1 MKMGKRDTSGTD
13 GAVKNKTDGQQA
25 PPADQLPDDKKTEEL
40 ILKLQEAEKRAA
52 ENYDKYLRSAAEFDN
67 YRKRAIREKADAIN
81 YGNEKLLQDILPL
94 LDGMDRALEQAGKAG
109 DFEAFQTGLQMIR
122 GQFIGFLK
130 KQGVESMDTLQK
142 DFDPNLHEA
151 LLQVDS
157 ADHEHNKVV
166 SEFEKGF
173 LLNGRLLRP
182 AKVSVCRRPAA
193 GDDIKNECENA

>member
-1 MKMGKRDTSGTD
+1 M
-13 GAVKNKTDGQQA
+13 
-25 PPADQLPDDKKTEEL
+25 PPAEQLPDDKKTEEL

-109 DFEAFQTGLQMIR
+109 DFEAFQKGLQMIR
-122 GQFIGFLK
+122 GQFAGFLK